1 MYTPNKKTR
10 LLMNTYFMS
19 QFGYYALVWMTYS
32 RTLNSHIKELHKIE
46 PIAEIEVGRKLTKID
61 LC

>member
-1 MYTPNKKTR
+1 
-10 LLMNTYFMS
+10 MNTYFMS
-19 QFGYYALVWMTYS
+19 QFGYYPLVWMTYS
-32 RTLNSHIKELHKIE
+32 RTLNNHIKELHKIE